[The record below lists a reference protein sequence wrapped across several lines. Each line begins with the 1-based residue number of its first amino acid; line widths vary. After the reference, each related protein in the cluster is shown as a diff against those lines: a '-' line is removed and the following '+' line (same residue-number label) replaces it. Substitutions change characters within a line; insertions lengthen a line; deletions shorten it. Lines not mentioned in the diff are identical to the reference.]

1 MFRFHPVLVE
11 VIHRKASLISQSISD
26 TFKPTGV
33 GGGGRGKE
41 QNNEWKRVCLA
52 VPNNLVPVMY

>member
-41 QNNEWKRVCLA
+41 QNNE
-52 VPNNLVPVMY
+52 